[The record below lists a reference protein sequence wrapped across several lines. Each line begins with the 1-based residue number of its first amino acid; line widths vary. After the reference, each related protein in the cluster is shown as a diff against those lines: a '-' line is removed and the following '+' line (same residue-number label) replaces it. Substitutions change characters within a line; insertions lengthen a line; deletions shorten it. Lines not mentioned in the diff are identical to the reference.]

1 MEREIINAIK
11 IVNRKSSELSN
22 AIEYLDSL
30 FVYCGFETKPNVS
43 MCSNGC
49 EIILLHESGIIPI
62 DTAVKIMEKK
72 GYIEPDDLM

>member
-11 IVNRKSSELSN
+11 MVNRKSSELSN

-30 FVYCGFETKPNVS
+30 FVYFGFETKPNVS

-49 EIILLHESGIIPI
+49 EIILLHESGIMPI

-72 GYIEPDDLM
+72 GYIEPDDLI

>member
-30 FVYCGFETKPNVS
+30 FVYCGFETKPNIS

-72 GYIEPDDLM
+72 GYIEPDDLI